1 MAAGHQ
7 ARDRNPERTQG
18 SYYEFFAGGGMAR
31 AGLGEG
37 WNCTFANDISE
48 KKAESY
54 RANWGGDHLT
64 VANVFDLNV
73 GNLPGTADLAWGSFP
88 CQDLSLAG
96 NGRGL
101 AGERSGAFWGFWNL
115 MQALKLEGRK
125 PRTIVLENVYGTLTS
140 HDGKDFEQIALA
152 VAKEG
157 YLLGAVVIDAVHF
170 APQSRPRLFIVCV
183 AAESIIPDSI
193 HAKLPSPAWHPDA
206 LVRAYHRLPASLKSA
221 WRWWDP
227 TMPTSRVGTLD
238 DLIER
243 EPAGVKWHTQ
253 EETQKLLS
261 MMTDVNRRKVMEAQR
276 LGALK
281 AGTIYKRTRDNVQ
294 RAEVRFDGIAGCLRT
309 PAGGSSRQTIMV
321 VDGPGVRSRLI
332 SPREM
337 ARLMGL
343 PETYKLPERYND
355 TYHLLGDG
363 VVVPVVAHLREH
375 LLTPIFWA
383 NQSGSVSASEC
394 DVCDEQDA
402 WIDQPAGQS
411 SAGRR
416 RA

>member
-1 MAAGHQ
+1 MAAGRQ
-7 ARDRNPERTQG
+7 ATASDPVKRPGT
-18 SYYEFFAGGGMAR
+18 YCEFFAGGGMAR

-37 WNCTFANDISE
+37 WHCTFANDICE

-64 VANVFDLNV
+64 VANVFDLGV
-73 GNLPGTADLAWGSFP
+73 GSLPGTADLAWGSFP

-101 AGERSGAFWGFWNL
+101 DGERSGAFWGFWKL
-115 MQALKLEGRK
+115 VQALNRAGRK
-125 PRTIVLENVYGTLTS
+125 PRMIVLENVCGTLTS
-140 HDGKDFEQIALA
+140 HDGKDFERIVLA

-157 YLLGAVVIDAVHF
+157 YVFGAVVIDAVHF

-193 HAKLPSPAWHPDA
+193 YAGLPSPAWHPDA
-206 LVRAYHRLPASLKSA
+206 VVRAYHRLPASLKSA

-227 TMPTSRVGTLD
+227 TMPTGRVGTLD

-243 EPAGVKWHTQ
+243 EPAGVKWHTR

-261 MMTDVNRRKVMEAQR
+261 MMTDVNRRKVMAAQR
-276 LGALK
+276 LGALR
-281 AGTIYKRTRDNVQ
+281 AGTIYKRTRDKVQ

-321 VDGPGVRSRLI
+321 VDGPIVRSRLI

-343 PETYKLPERYND
+343 PETYKLPKRYND

-363 VVVPVVAHLREH
+363 VVVSVVAHLREH
-375 LLTPIFWA
+375 ILMPILSA
-383 NQSGSVSASEC
+383 NQSGSAARSAR
-394 DVCDEQDA
+394 DERVA
-402 WIDQPAGQS
+402 TNEQPAALL
-411 SAGRR
+411 SAERL